1 MKGPFNKGGDEM
13 TNDEYIYAVK
23 RNSNRI
29 YLIAL
34 SYLKNHADAE
44 DVMQDVFLKLWKTN
58 KVFNDNEHMDKWL
71 VITCINKCKDH
82 FKLPFVKNS
91 VALDEAKDLYTF
103 DSVKNLDVFNAVMSL
118 PQKERLVVHLF
129 YFEDM
134 TIEEISIATKIKQ
147 SAVKTRLH
155 RARKNLKSILGD
167 EWINEQ

>member
-1 MKGPFNKGGDEM
+1 M
-13 TNDEYIYAVK
+13 TNDEYIKIVK

-34 SYLKNHADAE
+34 SYLKNHDDAE
-44 DVMQDVFLKLWKTN
+44 DIMQEVFLKLWKTN
-58 KVFNDNEHMDKWL
+58 KEFNSEEHLEKWL
-71 VITCINKCKDH
+71 TITCINKCKDH
-82 FKLPFVKNS
+82 FRIPFIKNS
-91 VALDEAKDLYTF
+91 VALEDAKDLYTF
-103 DSVKNLDVFNAVMSL
+103 DTIKNFDVFNAIMSL

-134 TIEEISIATKIKQ
+134 SVEEISKATKVKP

-155 RARKNLKSILGD
+155 RARNNLKTILGD

>member
-1 MKGPFNKGGDEM
+1 M
-13 TNDEYIYAVK
+13 TNDEYINAVK

-29 YLIAL
+29 YLVAL
-34 SYLKNHADAE
+34 SYLKNHDDAE
-44 DVMQDVFLKLWKTN
+44 DIMQDVFLKLWKTN
-58 KVFNDNEHMDKWL
+58 KQFNSDEHMDKWL

-82 FKLPFVKNS
+82 FRLSFVKNS
-91 VALDEAKDLYTF
+91 IALDDARALYTF
-103 DSVKNLDVFNAVMSL
+103 DEVKNLDVFNAIMSL

-129 YFEDM
+129 YYEDM
-134 TIEEISIATKIKQ
+134 SIEEISTVAKIKP

>member
-1 MKGPFNKGGDEM
+1 M
-13 TNDEYIYAVK
+13 TNDEYIKFVK

-34 SYLKNHADAE
+34 SYLKNHDDAE
-44 DVMQDVFLKLWKTN
+44 DIMQEVFLKLWKTN
-58 KVFNDNEHMDKWL
+58 KEFNSEEHLEKWL
-71 VITCINKCKDH
+71 TITCINKCKDH
-82 FKLPFVKNS
+82 FRIPFIKNS
-91 VALDEAKDLYTF
+91 VALEDAKDLYTF
-103 DSVKNLDVFNAVMSL
+103 DTIKNFDVFNAIMSL

-134 TIEEISIATKIKQ
+134 SVEEISEATKVKP

-155 RARKNLKSILGD
+155 RARNNLKTILGD